1 MKNKEWMNKV
11 MTAAATDAEEK
22 IEKTEPVETKEPFV
36 EVKEQQKQE
45 EKEESDSEKEKIELA
60 DI

>member
-1 MKNKEWMNKV
+1 MNKV

-36 EVKEQQKQE
+36 EVK
-45 EKEESDSEKEKIELA
+45 
-60 DI
+60 